1 MAEDLGSWFA
11 GRLPNTWFVG
21 PPEVTADGDEVL
33 VFGTLPDVELAKGTT
48 GDGRSAARSARI
60 DRFREETREERVK
73 IAREAERHFK
83 RKVAWGVR
91 CGDETKIFTT
101 LSVPVMT
108 RLRMSERSILDTLVA
123 GGVARSRSD
132 ALAWC
137 VRLVGM
143 HQADWIKG
151 AGPAGLTAAYEL
163 MKHEIPITVVEKD
176 PGYVGGLA
184 RTVEHKGY
192 RFDIGGHRFFS
203 KNQEVE
209 DLWTGILGDEM
220 ITRGRLSRIYY
231 RGRFF
236 AYPIKAVNA
245 LWNLGPL
252 EAVRCVASYARARLQ
267 PVKNPKSLED
277 WVRNQFGWRLFSIFF
292 KTYTEKVW
300 GISTKELSADWAAQR
315 IKGLDLWLVLRS
327 ALIPRRAARNRGEI
341 VTTLIDKFRYPRFGP
356 GQMWERV
363 ADISSEKGSPVLF
376 GQSIESIKHE
386 GGLVRSIVTRTEG
399 GTLAEHSG
407 TAFVSSIP
415 IRELIGRL
423 DPPAP
428 EPVRRAADHLSYRDF
443 ISVALMIDKA
453 DVFPDNW
460 IYVHDPSVRV
470 GRIQNFKN
478 WSPDM
483 VPDQSKTCLGLEY
496 FCFEG
501 DGLWT
506 SDDAALVKLAGEELA
521 HLGICTP
528 DLIFDG
534 VVVRQQKAY
543 PVYDDA
549 YQSRVDV
556 IREYLRSHLP
566 NLHLVGRNGMHK
578 YNNQD
583 HSMMTALLVA
593 RNIATGSTFDPWR
606 VNADA
611 VYHEDIRAGDHDL
624 TGRQV
629 PKRIAAVKT

>member
-1 MAEDLGSWFA
+1 
-11 GRLPNTWFVG
+11 V
-21 PPEVTADGDEVL
+21 
-33 VFGTLPDVELAKGTT
+33 GTLIAEG
-48 GDGRSAARSARI
+48 GR
-60 DRFREETREERVK
+60 
-73 IAREAERHFK
+73 RH
-83 RKVAWGVR
+83 VV
-91 CGDETKIFTT
+91 I
-101 LSVPVMT
+101 M
-108 RLRMSERSILDTLVA
+108 
-123 GGVARSRSD
+123 
-132 ALAWC
+132 
-137 VRLVGM
+137 
-143 HQADWIKG
+143 G

-163 MKHEIPITVVEKD
+163 FKHDIPVTILEQD
-176 PGYVGGLA
+176 PVQVGGLA

-209 DLWTGILGDEM
+209 DLWTEILGDEM
-220 ITRGRLSRIYY
+220 LTRGRLSRIYY

-236 AYPIKAVNA
+236 AYPIKAANA
-245 LWNLGPL
+245 LWNLGPI
-252 EAVRCVASYARARLQ
+252 EAARCLASYAWARIR
-267 PVKNPKSLED
+267 PIKNPRSLED

-315 IKGLDLWLVLRS
+315 IKSLDLWLVIRS
-327 ALIPRRAARNRGEI
+327 ALLPRRNATKRGEI

-363 ADISSEKGSPVLF
+363 AEISREKRSPVRF
-376 GQSIESIKHE
+376 GRSIEKVKHDGGAVTSVVVRTPE
-386 GGLVRSIVTRTEG
+386 GALEEFA
-399 GTLAEHSG
+399 GTH
-407 TAFVSSIP
+407 FVSSIP
-415 IRELIGRL
+415 IRELIARL
-423 DPPAP
+423 DPPPPQA
-428 EPVRRAADHLSYRDF
+428 VRRAADSLGYRDF
-443 ISVALMIDKA
+443 ISIALMIDRA

-460 IYVHDPSVRV
+460 IYIHDPSVKV

-483 VPDQSKTCLGLEY
+483 VPDQSKSCLGLEY

-506 SDDAALVKLAGEELA
+506 SDDGALVALATRELA
-521 HLGICTP
+521 QLGICSP
-528 DLIFDG
+528 EQVFDG

-549 YQSRVDV
+549 YQSHVDV
-556 IREYLRSHLP
+556 IREHLQSHLP
-566 NLHLVGRNGMHK
+566 NLHLAGRNGMHK

-593 RNIATGSTFDPWR
+593 RGIATGSALDPWK

-611 VYHEDIRAGDHDL
+611 VYHEDIRVGERDT
-624 TGRQV
+624 TGRHV
-629 PKRIAAVKT
+629 PEKIAAG

>member
-1 MAEDLGSWFA
+1 MA
-11 GRLPNTWFVG
+11 
-21 PPEVTADGDEVL
+21 
-33 VFGTLPDVELAKGTT
+33 TLIAEG
-48 GDGRSAARSARI
+48 ARKHVVI
-60 DRFREETREERVK
+60 
-73 IAREAERHFK
+73 
-83 RKVAWGVR
+83 
-91 CGDETKIFTT
+91 
-101 LSVPVMT
+101 M
-108 RLRMSERSILDTLVA
+108 
-123 GGVARSRSD
+123 
-132 ALAWC
+132 
-137 VRLVGM
+137 
-143 HQADWIKG
+143 G

-163 MKHEIPITVVEKD
+163 MKLDVPVTVVEKD
-176 PGYVGGLA
+176 AHQVGGLA
-184 RTVEHKGY
+184 RTVEHNGY

-209 DLWTGILGDEM
+209 DLWTEILGDEM
-220 ITRGRLSRIYY
+220 LTRGRLSRIYY

-252 EAVRCVASYARARLQ
+252 EAARCLASYTWARLH
-267 PVKNPKSLED
+267 PVRNPRTLED

-315 IKGLDLWLVLRS
+315 IKSLDLWVVLRT
-327 ALIPRRAARNRGEI
+327 ALLPGRQAKGRGDI
-341 VTTLIDKFRYPRFGP
+341 VTTLIDRFRYPRLGP

-363 ADISSEKGSPVLF
+363 ADIADERGHPVMF
-376 GQSIESIKHE
+376 GRSVSAISHDRGEVTSITTTDAAGQSQ
-386 GGLVRSIVTRTEG
+386 TF
-399 GTLAEHSG
+399 SG
-407 TAFVSSIP
+407 SHFISSIP
-415 IRELIGRL
+415 IRELVARL

-428 EPVRRAADHLSYRDF
+428 ATVRQAADSLGYRDF
-443 ISVALMIDKA
+443 ISIALMIDRA

-460 IYVHDPSVRV
+460 IYVHDPGVRV

-506 SDDAALVKLAGEELA
+506 TKDSDLIELAKEELER
-521 HLGICTP
+521 LGICAATEV
-528 DLIFDG
+528 FDG
-534 VVVRQQKAY
+534 VVVRQRKAY
-543 PVYDDA
+543 PVYDDD
-549 YQSRVDV
+549 YQAHVNV
-556 IREYLRSHLP
+556 IREYLSRALP
-566 NLHLVGRNGMHK
+566 NLYLAGRNGMHK

-593 RNIATGSTFDPWR
+593 RKIATGSALDPWK

-611 VYHEDIRAGDHDL
+611 VYHEDIRVGDRDL
-624 TGRQV
+624 TGRLV
-629 PKRIAAVKT
+629 PERVAAS